1 MSRDEEDRDPT
12 VLERL
17 AALEEDVKWLK
28 WMVKR
33 LDARLWFIVAGV
45 IISVLIQVLMAVT

>member
-1 MSRDEEDRDPT
+1 MSRDEENRDPT

-45 IISVLIQVLMAVT
+45 IVSVLIQVLMAVT

>member
-1 MSRDEEDRDPT
+1 VSRDEEDRDPT

-45 IISVLIQVLMAVT
+45 IVSVLIQVLMAVT

>member
-1 MSRDEEDRDPT
+1 VSRDEEDRDPT

>member
-1 MSRDEEDRDPT
+1 MGRDEENRDPT

>member
-1 MSRDEEDRDPT
+1 MGRDEKDPNPT

-28 WMVKR
+28 SMVNR

-45 IISVLIQVLMAVT
+45 LMSILIQVLAALL

>member
-45 IISVLIQVLMAVT
+45 IVSVLIQVLMAVT